1 MESGKKNL
9 TGMNSKVREEIKWIW
24 QLVTGFQGVL

>member
-9 TGMNSKVREEIKWIW
+9 TGRNSKDREEIKWIRK
-24 QLVTGFQGVL
+24 LVTGFQGVL